1 MCLNCVDFCSRHISF
16 SISSFCFSLCLLL
29 RVFDFVISWAIND
42 PDFPSACSASWSASF
57 WRTSHTSFSTFL
69 FFFLTLPAH
78 LQQLSSS
85 GLVWFLPPLLF
96 QVESILWSEAAEAR
110 SSLVSGTFI
119 TPPQPPTLLQINLC
133 ASSESSGRL
142 QVSTSL
148 LTENP
153 LSTVAC
159 PWDRSKRLRQNLN
172 RSG

>member
-78 LQQLSSS
+78 LQQLSSW
-85 GLVWFLPPLLF
+85 GLVWCSLSSSFAVPGRF
-96 QVESILWSEAAEAR
+96 CIVIL
-110 SSLVSGTFI
+110 
-119 TPPQPPTLLQINLC
+119 Q
-133 ASSESSGRL
+133 RL
-142 QVSTSL
+142 QKLGVPWWVVPLEHPHSHWPCRRSTFVL
-148 LTENP
+148 QVILQ
-153 LSTVAC
+153 VGC
-159 PWDRSKRLRQNLN
+159 RF
-172 RSG
+172 